1 VTVPPAVVMVLAK
14 APEAG
19 RVKTRLCPPC
29 DPEQAARLAEAA
41 LVDTLRAVAATP
53 CRRRVLVLD
62 GVPGPWLPTGIEVV
76 PQRGDG
82 LDERLAKAFEDV
94 GAGGLLIG
102 MDTPQLTPARL
113 TASLR
118 ALVARSVD
126 AVLGPAVDGG
136 WWGIGLHAPDPA
148 VFLGV
153 PMSTPYTGAAQL
165 TRMHRL
171 GLRTRAL
178 PRLRDVDDFHDAIA
192 VARQAPRGRFAATLQ
207 MMLPALQAR
216 DPAFAAR

>member
-1 VTVPPAVVMVLAK
+1 VTVIVLAK
-14 APEAG
+14 APLPG

-41 LVDTLRAVAATP
+41 LVDTLRAVAATR

-62 GVPGPWLPTGIEVV
+62 GAPGPWLPAGFEVV

-82 LDERLAKAFEDV
+82 LDERLANAFTDV
-94 GAGGLLIG
+94 GDRGAGALLIG

-118 ALVARSVD
+118 TLEARRVD

-136 WWGIGLHAPDPA
+136 WWGIGLRAPDPD
-148 VFLGV
+148 VFLDV
-153 PMSTPYTGAAQL
+153 PMSTPYTGAAQ
-165 TRMHRL
+165 RARL
-171 GLRTRAL
+171 RHLRLRTRAL
-178 PRLRDVDDFHDAIA
+178 PRLRDVDDFHDAIG
-192 VARQAPRGRFAATLQ
+192 VARAAPRGRFAATLRT
-207 MMLPALQAR
+207 MLPQLEAR
-216 DPAFAAR
+216 DAALAAR